1 MKKEVAS
8 RNGSV
13 EKALI
18 VLECFDLRN
27 PSLTLD
33 ELSVKTAF
41 SKPTVFRI
49 ISSLE
54 KFGYIKRVSQDGQ
67 VKFQLGMAFL
77 EKSQIVYSH
86 FDIREIAKQE
96 MLLLRNESGLSVQL
110 AVRDGNEAVYIEQ
123 FESLSTFRV
132 FPQVGRRVPLYA
144 AACPRT
150 LLAFIPEEEQKAILD
165 SYTYTS
171 FTPNTKI
178 DSDMILTE
186 LKQIKENGYAV
197 SKGELHEGTIAVAV
211 PIFDVNKQIIAA
223 LSVIGDDRKIDSQI
237 QKALVTRL
245 KESAHHIH
253 NKY

>member
-1 MKKEVAS
+1 MKEVAS

-13 EKALI
+13 EKALS

-33 ELSVKTAF
+33 ELSEKTTF

-67 VKFQLGMAFL
+67 LKFQLGMAFL

-86 FDIREIAKQE
+86 FDIRELAKQE

-110 AVRDGNEAVYIEQ
+110 AIRDGNEAVYIEQ
-123 FESLSTFRV
+123 FESLTTFRV

-144 AACPRT
+144 GACPKT

-178 DSDMILTE
+178 DSCMISTE
-186 LKQIKENGYAV
+186 LKKIKEYGYAI
-197 SKGELHEGTIAVAV
+197 SKGELHKGTIAISV
-211 PIFDVNKQIIAA
+211 PIFDINKRVIAA
-223 LSVIGDDRKIDSQI
+223 LSVIGDDRKVDSQKQQYLI
-237 QKALVTRL
+237 ASL
-245 KESAHHIH
+245 KESA
-253 NKY
+253 NKIQKKY